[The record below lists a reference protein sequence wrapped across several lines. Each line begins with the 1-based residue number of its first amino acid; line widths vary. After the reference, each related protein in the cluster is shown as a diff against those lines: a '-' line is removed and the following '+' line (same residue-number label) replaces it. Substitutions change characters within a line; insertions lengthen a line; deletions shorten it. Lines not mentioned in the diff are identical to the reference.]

1 MPSCGP
7 EKENRRNDAKQGCLL
22 PAKQMMASGRRASC
36 TRCQQALGILSTK
49 STMADGWV
57 LQFENMKMFSFA
69 FAFILTAV
77 LCKFLKVPNKIHF
90 YKTNS
95 NSLVSGKSGIYRGRD
110 QRIQ

>member
-22 PAKQMMASGRRASC
+22 PAKEMMASGRRTSC
-36 TRCQQALGILSTK
+36 TRRQQALGILSTK
-49 STMADGWV
+49 FTMADGWM
-57 LQFENMKMFSFA
+57 LQFENMKMFS

-95 NSLVSGKSGIYRGRD
+95 NSLV
-110 QRIQ
+110 